1 MLCNINRDKNTQAP
15 ASIDEH
21 FTVQTEHQKTSVAPL
36 KPQSDGWGQRASR
49 GVHS

>member
-1 MLCNINRDKNTQAP
+1 MLCDIDKDKNTQAL

-21 FTVQTEHQKTSVAPL
+21 FTVQTKHQKTSVEPSNHRVMGGV
-36 KPQSDGWGQRASR
+36 KEHC

>member
-1 MLCNINRDKNTQAP
+1 MLCNIDKDKNTQAL

-21 FTVQTEHQKTSVAPL
+21 FTVQTKYQKTPVAPL
-36 KPQSDGWGQRASR
+36 KPQSDGLGQRASR